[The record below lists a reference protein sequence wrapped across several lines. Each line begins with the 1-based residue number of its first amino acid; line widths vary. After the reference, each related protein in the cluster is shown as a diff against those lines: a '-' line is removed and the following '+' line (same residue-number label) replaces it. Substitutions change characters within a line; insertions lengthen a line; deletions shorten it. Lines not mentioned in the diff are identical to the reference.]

1 MLAQAKQVA
10 PSIFAGAGPKCIRAG
25 RCTEG
30 KMTCGQY
37 AEMKLRYAGTQAGV
51 KAKASKG

>member
-1 MLAQAKQVA
+1 VAEQMLAQAKQVA

-37 AEMKLRYAGTQAGV
+37 AEVKLRYAGQTRT
-51 KAKASKG
+51 